1 MGAIDN
7 FLKRW
12 GYAKLDRYG
21 LVLTPDDRVISMRPA
36 VLDDGLGA
44 KIVGWTEDDLAAME
58 LEKWAGA
65 APAKKK
71 PKKIIPPASLHALPP
86 APPPQAARTIA
97 PAAPATPVAPTV
109 VASAPPAPAPAPRP
123 LPGVAPAPAFVSAP
137 TPAPVV
143 AADKEPGEDEWEWEI
158 AVARARAA
166 AEEVEQARMDLVGAA
181 AVVASAVIPR
191 KTNPGMPAVSAV
203 PPPKVAAWTKPEPL
217 PAWPQTEP
225 FNEAWHDKSEIS
237 PQVMSPLAKKLAA
250 DRRTPAKPL
259 PVARPLPLPAEKPQ
273 PIVRAEQK
281 TVIPVPQLPTVAD
294 PRLVRPA
301 PYTPSQ
307 PKRMARGTGA
317 PQARNEETTKI
328 QMAPQRPAHHD
339 KTSPYI
345 ELPSE
350 VKPSGFAHTKR
361 VAAKQR

>member
-71 PKKIIPPASLHALPP
+71 PKKIVAPQSLHKLPP
-86 APPPQAARTIA
+86 APPQAARTIA
-97 PAAPATPVAPTV
+97 PAAPVVPAVVEPAPVIAAPV
-109 VASAPPAPAPAPRP
+109 IAAPAPAPKPAQRP
-123 LPGVAPAPAFVSAP
+123 LPGVAPASANVSAP

-143 AADKEPGEDEWEWEI
+143 AAAEEPGEDEWEWEI

-166 AEEVEQARMDLVGAA
+166 AEEVEQARMDLVGAS

-191 KTNPGMPAVSAV
+191 KTTPGMPAVQ
-203 PPPKVAAWTKPEPL
+203 PPRVASWTKPEPL

-225 FNEAWHDKSEIS
+225 FNESWNDRSEVA
-237 PQVMSPLAKKLAA
+237 PKVMSPLEKKLAA

-259 PVARPLPLPAEKPQ
+259 PVARSLPLPA
-273 PIVRAEQK
+273 VRAEQK

-301 PYTPSQ
+301 PHTPSQ

-317 PQARNEETTKI
+317 PQARNEETVKI
-328 QMAPQRPAHHD
+328 QMQVQPAHHD